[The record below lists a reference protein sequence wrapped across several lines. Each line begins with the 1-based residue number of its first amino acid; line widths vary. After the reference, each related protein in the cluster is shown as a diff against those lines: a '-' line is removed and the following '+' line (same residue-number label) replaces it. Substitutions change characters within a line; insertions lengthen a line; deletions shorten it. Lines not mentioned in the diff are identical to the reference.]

1 MNYQATALDYAYARQ
16 SLAALTAKSWY
27 LTIETRQ
34 MVELATQAVQIFEKL
49 LALATLR
56 RDSGKDTDL
65 NVADMKAQ
73 LAVARSQL
81 ARARQNFGEARRSLE
96 ILLGRYP
103 AAEIKVAASYP
114 QLPPP
119 ASAGV
124 PASVLERR
132 PDVIAAERI
141 VLAAFRESEAA
152 RLELLP
158 EFSATLS
165 IGRLDNNVLS
175 LLRIN
180 PWIATAD
187 IGTLIPIYEG
197 GALRAN
203 VRIANAQQAE
213 AVANYGAVVL
223 TAFAEV
229 ENALANDQSLATR
242 LVQDQIALQE
252 RTEAVRIAT
261 VQYLAGRRD
270 LLWVSVLQTEQ
281 LQAQAAVIQLR
292 SLQGA
297 NRIRL
302 YLALGGSFDP
312 TPATTTE
319 SEEMPGFTRFT
330 AAKFLSI
337 LALL

>member
-1 MNYQATALDYAYARQ
+1 M
-16 SLAALTAKSWY
+16 AALTAKSWY

-187 IGTLIPIYEG
+187 IGTLIPIY
-197 GALRAN
+197 
-203 VRIANAQQAE
+203 
-213 AVANYGAVVL
+213 
-223 TAFAEV
+223 
-229 ENALANDQSLATR
+229 
-242 LVQDQIALQE
+242 
-252 RTEAVRIAT
+252 
-261 VQYLAGRRD
+261 
-270 LLWVSVLQTEQ
+270 
-281 LQAQAAVIQLR
+281 
-292 SLQGA
+292 
-297 NRIRL
+297 
-302 YLALGGSFDP
+302 
-312 TPATTTE
+312 
-319 SEEMPGFTRFT
+319 
-330 AAKFLSI
+330 
-337 LALL
+337 